1 MLQVGLDGV
10 QVLHE
15 HTRRIL
21 RVYALDAISRWA
33 MPDASV
39 LTFWYKPTGEHDEQ
53 AVRVMAT
60 ERINR
65 CLLDTLTCS
74 CLQLCEMRGIPF
86 SSADDSSGRSEH
98 INLLAR
104 SAGTARGALGTIGAE
119 EPKTSIVYDGG
130 LGCESVQAFVNDGAD
145 RLPG

>member
-1 MLQVGLDGV
+1 MTGSFKCLLLQAGLDGV

-15 HTRRIL
+15 HTRRVL

-39 LTFWYKPTGEHDEQ
+39 LTFWHKPQTGSDDEQ

-60 ERINR
+60 EHVNR
-65 CLLDTLTCS
+65 SLLDTLTCS

-86 SSADDSSGRSEH
+86 SSADDPSGRSEH
-98 INLLAR
+98 VNLLAR
-104 SAGTARGALGTIGAE
+104 SAGSARPAPGTIG
-119 EPKTSIVYDGG
+119 
-130 LGCESVQAFVNDGAD
+130 
-145 RLPG
+145 PGEQNVLCMVVGWAV